1 MDDVPIEP
9 HPNPGR
15 EKRVVSLIG
24 TAFFLSGVYLIVLPP
39 VFPLLADE
47 FGLSNTAL
55 GALMSVYA
63 IASGLTQ
70 IPIGILV
77 DRIGARWVLIVGAT
91 LSALI
96 VTLFGFVSSYTEL
109 LFLTVLLGIAMCVFQ
124 PADYAILSAT
134 VDRSRLGR
142 AFSIHTFGGNLG
154 IMVTPLSIGL
164 MAQWWGWRTA
174 MFAAGGF
181 GFAIVIAL
189 LLGYGLLHSD
199 RSTSDAEL
207 SRPHTPKMV
216 GLNSKERNFL
226 LSAPFLMFLL
236 FFIVMSM
243 GGAGIRTFTVT
254 AMVNFHDVSLT
265 SANAALTAFYLTS
278 AVGILIGGILADR
291 TDRHDLVVF
300 AAVVPGA
307 MMFALIGG
315 FVLPV
320 TVLTVAMLISGFGHG
335 VLRPSRDKMVQM
347 ATPQGSIGRTF
358 GFITTGAYCGN
369 ALTPALFGWIV
380 DQEEPGAVFWLIA
393 ILTFVQGIVILVTRQ
408 ILVRTQQNSARS
420 VADI

>member
-154 IMVTPLSIGL
+154 IMVTPHSIGL
-164 MAQWWGWRTA
+164 MAQWWGWPT
-174 MFAAGGF
+174 
-181 GFAIVIAL
+181 
-189 LLGYGLLHSD
+189 
-199 RSTSDAEL
+199 
-207 SRPHTPKMV
+207 
-216 GLNSKERNFL
+216 
-226 LSAPFLMFLL
+226 
-236 FFIVMSM
+236 
-243 GGAGIRTFTVT
+243 
-254 AMVNFHDVSLT
+254 
-265 SANAALTAFYLTS
+265 
-278 AVGILIGGILADR
+278 
-291 TDRHDLVVF
+291 
-300 AAVVPGA
+300 
-307 MMFALIGG
+307 
-315 FVLPV
+315 
-320 TVLTVAMLISGFGHG
+320 
-335 VLRPSRDKMVQM
+335 
-347 ATPQGSIGRTF
+347 GRTQN
-358 GFITTGAYCGN
+358 GR
-369 ALTPALFGWIV
+369 ALRL
-380 DQEEPGAVFWLIA
+380 
-393 ILTFVQGIVILVTRQ
+393 R
-408 ILVRTQQNSARS
+408 R
-420 VADI
+420 